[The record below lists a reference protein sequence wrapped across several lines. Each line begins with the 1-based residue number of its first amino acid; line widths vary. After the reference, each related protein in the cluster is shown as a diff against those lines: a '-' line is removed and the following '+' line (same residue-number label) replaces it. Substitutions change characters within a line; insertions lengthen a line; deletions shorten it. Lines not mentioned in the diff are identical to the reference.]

1 MNRTAIQTSA
11 APAAI
16 GTYSQ
21 AIKTG
26 DTVYVS
32 GQIPLDPGTGKLV
45 GGDIHAQIN
54 QVFLNLTAVA
64 EAAGTSLQNAVK
76 ITVYLTDLNNF
87 AAVNEIM
94 KDYFEQP
101 YPARAAIGAAALPL
115 GAEVEADAILA
126 V

>member
-1 MNRTAIQTSA
+1 MNRSAIQTSA

-45 GGDIHAQIN
+45 GGDIRAQIN

-94 KDYFEQP
+94 KDYF
-101 YPARAAIGAAALPL
+101 
-115 GAEVEADAILA
+115 
-126 V
+126 